1 MDIYPLT
8 VAGAQWVYIG
18 LSLLFWDLA
27 FLCAYSL
34 GHPQPGQ
41 DVSKGGKALLIALAL
56 GMAALGVAYTLTIA
70 ITGAQPSYPRELLSP
85 WIRLAYWIA
94 FITLAPPVVVGTVK
108 TSKLMLG
115 IREEVTT

>member
-70 ITGAQPSYPRELLSP
+70 ITGAQPSYPREVLTP
-85 WIRLAYWIA
+85 FIRLAYWVA
-94 FITLAPPVVVGTVK
+94 FVALAPPVVVGTVK